1 MTEAPG
7 IWFVYRSHY
16 EGPLSR
22 RVRRLD
28 APSILDWFS
37 RRMNE
42 ARTADKPGEIHLAEL
57 GGYVYGLGTI
67 FEAAK
72 EHSLLPPK
80 TIADLE
86 KALRAHLYIE
96 GDHDSLRIDEHTL
109 RVLTDDDEVNL
120 AYYFFDDEAVRAHPE
135 RVAWLL
141 HEEPK
146 LPDGDADGAFTPPFE
161 PSQILPRGDG
171 EGTTYACLLTFY
183 DSDSLPGSAF
193 AFPGVR
199 LPELASHLRGV
210 VPAKKPATWSKEWL
224 DTWPVELRLLRAMIE
239 PGQIS
244 IAPALAKCA
253 AYPLRAVGGGTNH
266 SLLGVGPH
274 ANAYDEFYKVGTGFH
289 MDGDATK
296 AIVQVK
302 PHAALLC
309 AHTSEFFGYE
319 QWILFDD
326 RWAAANPAL
335 AASMLRYAHQWDPFR
350 DPSPPE
356 QVEETEE
363 ERKEREWSEA
373 LDARAGET
381 AAPYRTTSRFAEGQI
396 VEHVK
401 FGRGLVR
408 RVDGGKIEVIFK
420 DGARLLAHGMQGS

>member
-42 ARTADKPGEIHLAEL
+42 ARAADKPGEIYHDEL

-80 TIADLE
+80 TIGQLE
-86 KALRAHLYIE
+86 TMLREHLYVE
-96 GDHDSLRIDEHTL
+96 GGRDNLRIDEHSL

-120 AYYFFDDEAVRAHPE
+120 AYFFFDDEALRKHPD
-135 RVAWLL
+135 RLAWLC
-141 HEEPK
+141 HEEAK
-146 LPDGDADGAFTPPFE
+146 LPDGDADGSFVPPFS
-161 PSQILPRGDG
+161 PGKILPEG
-171 EGTTYACLLTFY
+171 EGEGATYAALLTFY
-183 DSDSLPGSAF
+183 DGDSLPGSTHV
-193 AFPGVR
+193 FPGVR
-199 LPELASHLRGV
+199 LPELASHLRSV
-210 VPAKKPATWSKEWL
+210 VPAKKTAAWSKEWL
-224 DTWPVELRLLRAMIE
+224 ETWPVELRLLRAMIE

-244 IAPALAKCA
+244 IAPALTRCA

-266 SLLGVGPH
+266 SLLGVGAH

-289 MDGDATK
+289 MEGDTSK
-296 AIVQVK
+296 SIVQIK
-302 PHAALLC
+302 PHAAMLC
-309 AHTSEFFGYE
+309 AHTSDFFGYE

-335 AASMLRYAHQWDPFR
+335 AASILRYAHQWDPFD
-350 DPSPPE
+350 DPSPPKPM
-356 QVEETEE
+356 ETEE
-363 ERKEREWSEA
+363 ARKEREWNEA
-373 LDARAGET
+373 FGARAGE
-381 AAPYRTTSRFAEGQI
+381 AGVPYRTTSRFSEGQI
-396 VEHVK
+396 VEHTK

-420 DGARLLAHGMQGS
+420 DGARLLAHGVQA